1 MNFCYF
7 DNAATTRLDNNVL
20 REMLPYS
27 NVAYGNASSSYRLGR
42 NSKKAIEDS
51 RKKIANVL
59 GCKPNEIY
67 FTSGGTESDNTA
79 LKGIARANRIKGNH
93 IITSSIEH
101 PAVLESCKELENE
114 GFKITYLP
122 VNEVGLID
130 LNYLESCIT
139 NSTILISIMYAN
151 NEIGTIEPIK
161 NIGAIA
167 HKYNIPFHTDAVQA
181 VGALPLNVEELNI
194 DALSMSAHKFYGP
207 KGIGALYV
215 RETINFNRFM
225 SGGHQERNMRA
236 GTENVA
242 GIVGI
247 GTAIDLAYKNLDTHN
262 KKIKNLRDY
271 FFNSILKIFPDIKIN
286 GSLQNRLPGNANIS
300 FKNIQG
306 SIILKSLDELGIYA
320 SAGSACSAG
329 ITKLSHVLDAIGMPE
344 EYSKNSLRITIGKNN
359 TKEEVDY
366 LLYSL
371 KKIVRWY
378 TGDVR

>member
-1 MNFCYF
+1 MNFYYF
-7 DNAATTRLDNNVL
+7 DNAATTRLDNDVL

-27 NVAYGNASSSYRLGR
+27 NVVFGNASSSYKLGR
-42 NSKKAIEDS
+42 NSKNAIENS
-51 RKKIANVL
+51 RQKVANIL
-59 GCKPNEIY
+59 GCKTNEVY

-79 LKGIARANRIKGNH
+79 LKGIARANRHKGNH

-101 PAVLESCKELENE
+101 PAILESCKELEEE
-114 GFKITYLP
+114 GFLITYLP
-122 VNEVGLID
+122 VDSNGFVSLTE
-130 LNYLESCIT
+130 LENSIT

-151 NEIGTIEPIK
+151 NEIGTIQPIIE
-161 NIGAIA
+161 IGAIA

-181 VGALPLNVEELNI
+181 VGTLPLKVNDLNV

-215 RETINFNRFM
+215 RETVPFYRFM

-242 GIVGI
+242 GIVGL
-247 GTAIDLAYKNLDTHN
+247 GTAIDLAYRNLDRHN
-262 KKIKNLRDY
+262 YKIKSLRDY
-271 FFNSILKIFPDIKIN
+271 FLNNIIRSFPDLKIN
-286 GSLQNRLPGNANIS
+286 GSLKNRLPGNANIS
-300 FKNIQG
+300 FKNVQG
-306 SIILKSLDELGIYA
+306 SLILKALDELGIYA

-359 TKEEVDY
+359 TKEEIDY
-366 LLYSL
+366 LIYAL
-371 KKIVRWY
+371 KRIVKAQ
-378 TGDVR
+378 

>member
-1 MNFCYF
+1 MNFYYF

-27 NVAYGNASSSYRLGR
+27 NIAFGNASSSYKLGR
-42 NSKKAIEDS
+42 NSKNAIENS
-51 RKKIANVL
+51 RNKVANIL
-59 GCKPNEIY
+59 GCKPNEVY

-79 LKGIARANRIKGNH
+79 LKGIARANRNKGNH

-101 PAVLESCKELENE
+101 PAVLESCKELEEE
-114 GFKITYLP
+114 GFLVTYLP
-122 VNEVGLID
+122 VDSNGFVSLTE
-130 LNYLESCIT
+130 LENNIT

-151 NEIGTIEPIK
+151 NEIGTIQPIK
-161 NIGAIA
+161 EIGVIA

-181 VGALPLNVEELNI
+181 VGALQLKVDDLNV

-215 RETINFNRFM
+215 RETVPFYRFM

-242 GIVGI
+242 GIVGL
-247 GTAIDLAYKNLDTHN
+247 GTAIDLAYKNLDRHN
-262 KKIKNLRDY
+262 YKIKSLRDY
-271 FFNSILKIFPDIKIN
+271 FLNNMIRIFPELKIN
-286 GSLQNRLPGNANIS
+286 GSLKNRLPGNANIS
-300 FKNIQG
+300 FKNVQG
-306 SIILKSLDELGIYA
+306 SVILKALDELGIYA

-359 TKEEVDY
+359 TKEEIDY
-366 LLYSL
+366 LIYAL
-371 KKIVRWY
+371 KRIVRAQ
-378 TGDVR
+378 

>member
-1 MNFCYF
+1 MNFYYF
-7 DNAATTRLDNNVL
+7 DNAATTRLDNDVL

-27 NVAYGNASSSYRLGR
+27 NVVFGNASSSYKLGR
-42 NSKKAIEDS
+42 NSKNAIENS
-51 RKKIANVL
+51 RQKVANIL

-79 LKGIARANRIKGNH
+79 LKGIARANRHKGNH

-101 PAVLESCKELENE
+101 PAILESCNELENE
-114 GFKITYLP
+114 GFLITYLP
-122 VNEVGLID
+122 VDSNGFVSLSE
-130 LNYLESCIT
+130 LENSIT

-151 NEIGTIEPIK
+151 NEIGTIQPIK
-161 NIGAIA
+161 EIGAIA
-167 HKYNIPFHTDAVQA
+167 HKYNIPFHTDAVQT
-181 VGALPLNVEELNI
+181 VGTLPLKVNDLNV

-215 RETINFNRFM
+215 RETVPFYRFM

-242 GIVGI
+242 GIVGL
-247 GTAIDLAYKNLDTHN
+247 GTAIDLAYRNLDRHN
-262 KKIKNLRDY
+262 YKIKSLRDY
-271 FFNSILKIFPDIKIN
+271 FLNNIIRIFPDLKIN
-286 GSLQNRLPGNANIS
+286 GSLKNRLPGNANIS
-300 FKNIQG
+300 FRNVQG
-306 SIILKSLDELGIYA
+306 SVILKALDELGIYA

-359 TKEEVDY
+359 TKEEIDY
-366 LLYSL
+366 LIYAL
-371 KKIVRWY
+371 KRIVKAQ
-378 TGDVR
+378 

>member
-1 MNFCYF
+1 MNFYYF

-27 NVAYGNASSSYRLGR
+27 NIAFGNASSSYKLGR
-42 NSKKAIEDS
+42 NSKNAIENS
-51 RKKIANVL
+51 RNKVANIL
-59 GCKPNEIY
+59 SCKPNEVY

-79 LKGIARANRIKGNH
+79 LKGIARANRNKGNH

-101 PAVLESCKELENE
+101 PAVLESCKELEEE
-114 GFKITYLP
+114 GFLVTYLP
-122 VNEVGLID
+122 VDSNGFVSLTE
-130 LNYLESCIT
+130 LENNIT

-151 NEIGTIEPIK
+151 NEIGTIQPIK
-161 NIGAIA
+161 EIGVIA

-181 VGALPLNVEELNI
+181 VGALQLKVDDLNV

-215 RETINFNRFM
+215 RETVPFYRFM

-242 GIVGI
+242 GIVGL
-247 GTAIDLAYKNLDTHN
+247 GTAIDLAYRNLDRHN
-262 KKIKNLRDY
+262 YKIKSLRDY
-271 FFNSILKIFPDIKIN
+271 FLNNIIRSFPDLKIN
-286 GSLQNRLPGNANIS
+286 GSLKNRLPGNANIS
-300 FKNIQG
+300 FKNVQG
-306 SIILKSLDELGIYA
+306 SVILKALDELGIYA

-359 TKEEVDY
+359 TKEEIDY
-366 LLYSL
+366 LIYAL
-371 KKIVRWY
+371 KRIVRAQ
-378 TGDVR
+378 

>member
-1 MNFCYF
+1 MNFYYF
-7 DNAATTRLDNNVL
+7 DNAATTRLDNDVL

-27 NVAYGNASSSYRLGR
+27 NVVYGNASSSYKLGR
-42 NSKKAIEDS
+42 NSKNAIENS
-51 RKKIANVL
+51 RKKVANIL
-59 GCKPNEIY
+59 GCKINEVY

-79 LKGIARANRIKGNH
+79 LKGIARANRHKGNH

-101 PAVLESCKELENE
+101 PAVLESCKELEEE
-114 GFKITYLP
+114 GFLVTYLP
-122 VNEVGLID
+122 VNSSGFISLSD
-130 LNYLESCIT
+130 LENKIT

-151 NEIGTIEPIK
+151 NEIGTIQPIK
-161 NIGAIA
+161 EIGAIA

-181 VGALPLNVEELNI
+181 VGTLPLKVDELNI

-215 RETINFNRFM
+215 KENVPFNRFM

-242 GIVGI
+242 GIVGL
-247 GTAIDLAYKNLDTHN
+247 GTAIELAYRNLDKHN
-262 KKIKNLRDY
+262 YKIKSLRDY
-271 FFNSILKIFPDIKIN
+271 FFYNMIRNFPDLKIN
-286 GSLQNRLPGNANIS
+286 GSLKNRLPGNANIS
-300 FKNIQG
+300 FKNVQG
-306 SIILKSLDELGIYA
+306 SVILKSLDELGIYA

-359 TKEEVDY
+359 TKEEIDY
-366 LLYSL
+366 LIYAL
-371 KKIVRWY
+371 KRIVKPQ
-378 TGDVR
+378 

>member
-1 MNFCYF
+1 MNFYYF
-7 DNAATTRLDNNVL
+7 DNAATTRLDNDVL

-27 NVAYGNASSSYRLGR
+27 NIAFGNASSSYKLGR
-42 NSKKAIEDS
+42 NSKNAIENS
-51 RKKIANVL
+51 RNKVANIL
-59 GCKPNEIY
+59 GCKPNEVY

-79 LKGIARANRIKGNH
+79 LKGIARANRNKGNH

-101 PAVLESCKELENE
+101 PAVLESCKELEEE
-114 GFKITYLP
+114 GFLVTYLP
-122 VNEVGLID
+122 VDSNGFVSLTE
-130 LNYLESCIT
+130 LENNIT

-151 NEIGTIEPIK
+151 NEIGTIQPIK
-161 NIGAIA
+161 EIGVIA

-181 VGALPLNVEELNI
+181 VGALQLKVDDLNV

-215 RETINFNRFM
+215 RETVPFYRFM

-242 GIVGI
+242 GIVGL
-247 GTAIDLAYKNLDTHN
+247 GTAIDLAYRNLDRHN
-262 KKIKNLRDY
+262 YKIKSLRD
-271 FFNSILKIFPDIKIN
+271 FFLNNMIRIFPELKIN
-286 GSLQNRLPGNANIS
+286 GSLKNRLPGNANIS
-300 FKNIQG
+300 FKNVQG
-306 SIILKSLDELGIYA
+306 SVILKALDELGIYA

-359 TKEEVDY
+359 TKEEIDY
-366 LLYSL
+366 LIYAL
-371 KKIVRWY
+371 KRIVRAQ
-378 TGDVR
+378 

>member
-1 MNFCYF
+1 MNFYYF
-7 DNAATTRLDNNVL
+7 DNAATTRLDNDVL
-20 REMLPYS
+20 RAMLPYS
-27 NVAYGNASSSYRLGR
+27 NVVFGNASSSYKLGR
-42 NSKKAIEDS
+42 NSKNAIENS
-51 RKKIANVL
+51 RQKVANIL

-79 LKGIARANRIKGNH
+79 LKGIARANRHKGNH

-101 PAVLESCKELENE
+101 PAVLESCKELEEE
-114 GFKITYLP
+114 GFRITYLP
-122 VNEVGLID
+122 VDNVGLVD
-130 LNYLESCIT
+130 LNVLKNSIT

-151 NEIGTIEPIK
+151 NEIGTIQPIK
-161 NIGAIA
+161 EIGAIA

-181 VGALPLNVEELNI
+181 VGSLSLKVNELNV

-215 RETINFNRFM
+215 RETVPFYRFM

-242 GIVGI
+242 GIVGL
-247 GTAIDLAYKNLDTHN
+247 GTAIDLAYRNLDRHN
-262 KKIKNLRDY
+262 YKIKTLRDY
-271 FFNSILKIFPDIKIN
+271 FLSNMLRNFPDLKIN
-286 GSLQNRLPGNANIS
+286 GSLENRLPGNANIS
-300 FKNIQG
+300 FKNVQG
-306 SIILKSLDELGIYA
+306 SVILKSLDELGIYA

-359 TKEEVDY
+359 TKEEIDY
-366 LLYSL
+366 LIYAL
-371 KKIVRWY
+371 KRIVS
-378 TGDVR
+378 VQ